1 MDLYE
6 QAERIAAARLEAA
19 EARGQVISHPE
30 AWLRK
35 VVTSLMDEEH
45 DKPGTI
51 DRAIRKIDGTEER
64 KSASKG
70 GGRNLVQ
77 EAASLIHHMRKQG
90 VHTEASIDDA
100 LGDEYES
107 VRTAAF
113 RIVDGDYRIVGPHG
127 EDLEP

>member
-6 QAERIAAARLEAA
+6 QAQRIAAARLDHVES
-19 EARGQVISHPE
+19 RGQTISHPE
-30 AWLRK
+30 AWTRK
-35 VVTSLMDEEH
+35 VITALMDEEH

-51 DRAIRKIDGTEER
+51 ERAIRKLDGVDER
-64 KSASKG
+64 NNASKG
-70 GGRNLVQ
+70 RGRNLVQ

-90 VHTEASIDDA
+90 VHTEADIIDV
-100 LGDEYES
+100 LNDEYTS
-107 VRTAAF
+107 VMTAAF

>member
-6 QAERIAAARLEAA
+6 QAERIAAARLEAV

-51 DRAIRKIDGTEER
+51 ERAIAKLDGKVER
-64 KSASKG
+64 KAAG
-70 GGRNLVQ
+70 APRRNLVQ

>member
-1 MDLYE
+1 MDTYE
-6 QAERIAAARLEAA
+6 MAVVVAQARFDKANERSPINHA
-19 EARGQVISHPE
+19 E

-35 VVTSLMDEEH
+35 VTNTLMNEEH
-45 DKPGTI
+45 DRPGQIAGEYARITARERPSV
-51 DRAIRKIDGTEER
+51 DR
-64 KSASKG
+64 
-70 GGRNLVQ
+70 RNLTQ

-90 VHTEASIDDA
+90 VHTEADIIDV